1 MKFDFHQFD
10 DVFYNGTVMVKY
22 RRGLVRAY
30 DCQRSCLLTKGCR
43 GFNMQWIDDIAAVG
57 YCDLV
62 DMRLAKALSSKSN
75 YSVYALCPSGMI
87 FYSTTSRCY
96 KVIRKRKS
104 WSESELHCSSLYDQ
118 AHLMEIYDSIQQEL
132 FKNMTEDFIETNPTN
147 LSFGLWLG
155 ASRSTEGVDVVWSS
169 TLESVISSSYSNF
182 EDGEP
187 TEQASG
193 KDCLRSFRNQ
203 WSMSLCSEIKAFV
216 CEY

>member
-75 YSVYALCPSGMI
+75 YSVYGRYYNLLIYLGVIACIPK
-87 FYSTTSRCY
+87 Y
-96 KVIRKRKS
+96 K
-104 WSESELHCSSLYDQ
+104 
-118 AHLMEIYDSIQQEL
+118 
-132 FKNMTEDFIETNPTN
+132 
-147 LSFGLWLG
+147 
-155 ASRSTEGVDVVWSS
+155 
-169 TLESVISSSYSNF
+169 
-182 EDGEP
+182 
-187 TEQASG
+187 
-193 KDCLRSFRNQ
+193 
-203 WSMSLCSEIKAFV
+203 IK
-216 CEY
+216 